1 MPPEAREHWQALQRD
16 GLLAARAML
25 DHYIRHLDSEPRAGD
40 APVEDIPIE

>member
-1 MPPEAREHWQALQRD
+1 MPPEAREHWHALQRD

-25 DHYIRHLDSEPRAGD
+25 DHYLRHLESQAPPS